1 MRRFWLFH
9 QLKPHR
15 YGLWAKTSKAE
26 YSTCMGFTGVLWF
39 LAKLAIFCVI
49 DNIFSQYLLFG
60 AVRIIGER
68 RYTPIVIPIYVVV
81 QIPLHCFIKC
91 PIPYVQEPGL
101 TWKSL
106 SKGKAGW
113 ATLSWARA
121 LKRASLLLIA
131 EKKFSWNSTNIF
143 HFSNQRHWYHGFNH
157 KVSSKLAAD

>member
-1 MRRFWLFH
+1 MFH

-60 AVRIIGER
+60 VVWIIGER
-68 RYTPIVIPIYVVV
+68 RHTPIVIPIYVVV

-91 PIPYVQEPGL
+91 PIPYVQELKNNCTNLGRQRTCVFQLQYLCKEIPKWGHL
-101 TWKSL
+101 TLYYFQKSFLQLGGPNL
-106 SKGKAGW
+106 SGRM
-113 ATLSWARA
+113 LSI
-121 LKRASLLLIA
+121 SLVA
-131 EKKFSWNSTNIF
+131 P
-143 HFSNQRHWYHGFNH
+143 H
-157 KVSSKLAAD
+157 K